1 LTTRL
6 VEKEGF
12 AALVLR
18 LRAEGVSDIDLLTAV
33 EQTPRSL
40 FVPPQFAEQAY
51 SSRTIPI
58 ECGSFLEGVD
68 LAVRVLHQLKVKPGQ
83 RVLEIG
89 TGSGFMTAVMARM
102 AERVL
107 TVDRYKTLT
116 TQRPEAYRDAWH
128 PQRHRPSGR
137 RQRRLQGEGTFD
149 RILVT
154 AAFNAM
160 PRFYADQLVSGG
172 SMIAPLMISETGMPS
187 CAPDEDRQ
195 PLRARRA
202 FQLPLPA
209 DRSAHRVAALSAFSS
224 LWLAIS
230 QKNRADSRRLNRLVI
245 LTRFNNPTNGCVIS
259 GSSHAFQSF
268 AKLREVCR

>member
-1 LTTRL
+1 LTSRL

-33 EQTPRSL
+33 EQTPRSV
-40 FVPPQFAEQAY
+40 FVPPQFADQAY

-68 LAVRVLHQLKVKPGQ
+68 LAVRVLHSLKVKPGQ

-102 AERVL
+102 TERVL

-116 TQRPEAYRDAWH
+116 GSA
-128 PQRHRPSGR
+128 
-137 RQRRLQGEGTFD
+137 QRRIESLGIRNVIVRQADGSAGLQGEGTFD

-172 SMIAPLMISETGMPS
+172 SMIAPLMISDTE
-187 CAPDEDRQ
+187 C
-195 PLRARRA
+195 
-202 FQLPLPA
+202 
-209 DRSAHRVAALSAFSS
+209 
-224 LWLAIS
+224 
-230 QKNRADSRRLNRLVI
+230 RLVR
-245 LTRFNNPTNGCVIS
+245 LTKTGSRFE
-259 GSSHAFQSF
+259 
-268 AKLREVCR
+268 REELFNSPYLPIVPRIASQL